1 MILLKL
7 HSWLQVEKQNSVS
20 CYNMS
25 NVLLFTSWLP
35 ELLPPKPRDTASHD
49 LGNSHRSLTNRPSM
63 VRCLL
68 LPDAALSLNWDT
80 SPLSLAQGVYVGL
93 YGNEM
98 KTP

>member
-1 MILLKL
+1 
-7 HSWLQVEKQNSVS
+7 
-20 CYNMS
+20 
-25 NVLLFTSWLP
+25 
-35 ELLPPKPRDTASHD
+35 
-49 LGNSHRSLTNRPSM
+49 M